1 MNVAVSAGANAAIIA
16 SLARSRVIEHFEKAG
31 ALEPETAVL
40 LPAKSPRYTVEA
52 LIKHRVL
59 IPAGEGLFYVD
70 LDANKRWLRE
80 QGNVAVGLIVGM
92 LLLLGIVIIGVA
104 ATR

>member
-1 MNVAVSAGANAAIIA
+1 MNVAVSAGANAATIA
-16 SLARSRVIEHFEKAG
+16 SLARSKVIEHFEKAG

-52 LIKHRVL
+52 LIKHKVL

-80 QGNVAVGLIVGM
+80 QGNVAVGVIVVM

>member
-1 MNVAVSAGANAAIIA
+1 MNIAISAGANAAIIA
-16 SLARSRVIEHFEKAG
+16 SLARSRVIEHLEKAG
-31 ALEPETAVL
+31 ALGPETAAP

-80 QGNVAVGLIVGM
+80 QGNVAVGVIVVM

>member
-1 MNVAVSAGANAAIIA
+1 MNVAASAGANAAIIA
-16 SLARSRVIEHFEKAG
+16 SLARSKVIEHFEKAG
-31 ALEPETAVL
+31 ALERETAVL

-70 LDANKRWLRE
+70 LDAHKRWLRE
-80 QGNVAVGLIVGM
+80 QGNVAVGVIVGL

>member
-16 SLARSRVIEHFEKAG
+16 SLARSKVIEHFEKAG

-80 QGNVAVGLIVGM
+80 QGNVAVGVIVGL

>member
-16 SLARSRVIEHFEKAG
+16 SLARSKVIEHFEKAG

-80 QGNVAVGLIVGM
+80 QGNVAVGVIVVM

>member
-1 MNVAVSAGANAAIIA
+1 MNVAASAGANAAIIA
-16 SLARSRVIEHFEKAG
+16 SLARSKVIEHFEKAG

-80 QGNVAVGLIVGM
+80 QGNVAVGLIVGL

>member
-1 MNVAVSAGANAAIIA
+1 MNVAATAGANAAIIA
-16 SLARSRVIEHFEKAG
+16 SLARSKVIDHFEKAG
-31 ALEPETAVL
+31 ALEPETAVQ

-80 QGNVAVGLIVGM
+80 QGKVAVGVIVGL

>member
-1 MNVAVSAGANAAIIA
+1 MNVAASAGANAAIIA
-16 SLARSRVIEHFEKAG
+16 SLARSKVIEHFEKAG
-31 ALEPETAVL
+31 ALERETAVL

-80 QGNVAVGLIVGM
+80 QGNVAVGVIVVV
-92 LLLLGIVIIGVA
+92 LLLLGIVMIGVA

>member
-40 LPAKSPRYTVEA
+40 LPTKSPRYTVEA

-70 LDANKRWLRE
+70 LDANKRWQRE
-80 QGNVAVGLIVGM
+80 QGNVAVGVIVVM

>member
-16 SLARSRVIEHFEKAG
+16 SLARSKVIEHFEKAG
-31 ALEPETAVL
+31 ALGPETAVL

-80 QGNVAVGLIVGM
+80 QGNVAVGVIVVM

>member
-1 MNVAVSAGANAAIIA
+1 MNVAATAGANAAIIA

-40 LPAKSPRYTVEA
+40 LPAKSPCYTVEA
-52 LIKHRVL
+52 LIKHKVL

-80 QGNVAVGLIVGM
+80 QGNVAVGVIVVM
-92 LLLLGIVIIGVA
+92 LLLLGIVMIGVA

>member
-1 MNVAVSAGANAAIIA
+1 MNVAASAGANAAIIA
-16 SLARSRVIEHFEKAG
+16 SLARSKVIEHFEKAG

-80 QGNVAVGLIVGM
+80 QGNVAVGVIVVM

>member
-16 SLARSRVIEHFEKAG
+16 SLARSKVIEHFEKAG
-31 ALEPETAVL
+31 ALCAKTAVL

-52 LIKHRVL
+52 LIKHKVL
-59 IPAGEGLFYVD
+59 VPAGDGLFYVD

-80 QGNVAVGLIVGM
+80 QGNVAVAVIVG
-92 LLLLGIVIIGVA
+92 LAVLLGVVMIVIVV
-104 ATR
+104 TQ